1 MRRLGAVTAGH
12 GPGGGLLYD
21 ASMTARVRQWLETLA
36 GSYWFVPMLLGVAAV
51 GLSFLTLQI
60 DQDGRMERLIAAGF
74 LTANGPDGAR
84 SLLSTVAGSIITV
97 AGVIF
102 SLTMVVLTQASNQ
115 FGPRLLVNF
124 MHDRANQIVLGT
136 FVATFVYSLLVLRV
150 VRAGDVDLGVT
161 EFVPHLSI
169 GVALLL
175 TFVNAAL
182 LVYFFHHTAEGVRV
196 SHVLAGISRGIEQ
209 RIEKSTVPADEVAP
223 APEVPPG
230 FRDDFAVLDA
240 PVGGVLQSVDVEG
253 LVELAREHDAV
264 IRLLH
269 MPGAFVW
276 KRAPYAEVHPAS
288 AAGDVEDG
296 LPGYLT
302 LGEHRSLS
310 QDLGFLFDEL
320 LEVAIRALSPSMND
334 PFTAMNCIDRI
345 TQGLLLLDGRHRPH
359 DTHADEDGVARAVVP
374 LQSRVHLTKHLFS
387 ELRVHVAADLLA
399 TARQLEALRTLVHE
413 VSDPEQAHA
422 AEEEFEAL
430 LTAARRSFPERDVA
444 SLPTEL
450 DAPRA
455 S

>member
-1 MRRLGAVTAGH
+1 
-12 GPGGGLLYD
+12 
-21 ASMTARVRQWLETLA
+21 MTVRVRQWLETLA

-60 DQDGRMERLIAAGF
+60 DQNGRMESLIASGL

-102 SLTMVVLTQASNQ
+102 SLTMVVLTQASSQ

-124 MHDRANQIVLGT
+124 MHDRTNQIVLGM

-150 VRAGDVDLGVT
+150 VRAGDADLGVA

-196 SHVLAGISRGIEQ
+196 SHVLAGISRVIERRIEQ
-209 RIEKSTVPADEVAP
+209 ETVLADDAAP
-223 APEVPPG
+223 AAEMPPG
-230 FRDDFAVLDA
+230 FGDDVAVLDA
-240 PVGGVLQSVDVEG
+240 PMGGVLQSVDVAG
-253 LVELAREHDAV
+253 LVALAHEHDAV

-269 MPGAFVW
+269 MPGTFVW

-288 AAGDVEDG
+288 AAGDVEEG
-296 LPGYLT
+296 LSEYLS

-320 LEVAIRALSPSMND
+320 LEVGVRALSPSMND
-334 PFTAMNCIDRI
+334 PFTAINCIDRI
-345 TQGLLLLDGRHRPH
+345 TQGLLLLDGRHPPH

-374 LQSRVHLTKHLFS
+374 LQSRVHLTRHLFS
-387 ELRVHVAADLLA
+387 ELRPHVVGDLMV

-413 VSDPEQAHA
+413 VSDPALAQA
-422 AEEEFEAL
+422 AEAEFEAL
-430 LTAARRSFPERDVA
+430 LATARGTFPARDFA
-444 SLPTEL
+444 SLPIDL
-450 DAPRA
+450 DATQPT
-455 S
+455 

>member
-1 MRRLGAVTAGH
+1 
-12 GPGGGLLYD
+12 
-21 ASMTARVRQWLETLA
+21 MTVRVRQWVETLA

-51 GLSFLTLQI
+51 GLSFLTLSI

-124 MHDRANQIVLGT
+124 MHDRANQVVLGT

-150 VRAGDVDLGVT
+150 VRAGDADLGIT

-175 TFVNAAL
+175 TFVNAGL

-209 RIEKSTVPADEVAP
+209 RIQKATLPADEVAP

-230 FRDDFAVLDA
+230 FRDDFAVLYA

-253 LVELAREHDAV
+253 LVALAREHDAV

-269 MPGAFVW
+269 MPGAFLW
-276 KRAPYAEVHPAS
+276 KRGPYAEVYPAS

-296 LPGYLT
+296 LSGFLT

-345 TQGLLLLDGRHRPH
+345 TQGLLLLDGRQRPH

-374 LQSRVHLTKHLFS
+374 LQSRVHLTRHLFA
-387 ELRVHVAADLLA
+387 ELRPHVARDLIV
-399 TARQLEALRTLVHE
+399 TARQLEALRTLVRE
-413 VSDPEQAHA
+413 VSDPAVAQVAD
-422 AEEEFEAL
+422 EEFAAL
-430 LTAARRSFPERDVA
+430 LAAARQAFPAHDVA
-444 SLPTEL
+444 RLPT
-450 DAPRA
+450 DAEPNRVA
-455 S
+455 